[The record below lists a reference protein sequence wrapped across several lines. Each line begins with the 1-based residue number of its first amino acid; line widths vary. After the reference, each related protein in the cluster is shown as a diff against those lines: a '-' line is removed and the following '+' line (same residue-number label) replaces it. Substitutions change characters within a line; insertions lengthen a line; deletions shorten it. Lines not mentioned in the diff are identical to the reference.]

1 MRKYIAYAQKY
12 VNPHISQDAKTVL
25 THFYVELRK
34 QFASGDHTPVTA
46 RQLHSLIRLT
56 EARAKVELREEATE
70 DDAKDVVEIMRH
82 SLLDVFSDEAGGL
95 DTTRSPMGSG
105 MSYKNQVSWV
115 RLYIPIFYLK
125 GLLFAGYEAL
135 RQSTKTIRRRI
146 QVVVLN

>member
-12 VNPHISQDAKTVL
+12 VHPHLSQDAKTVL

-82 SLLDVFSDEAGGL
+82 SLIDVFSDEAGGL

-105 MSYKNQVSWV
+105 MSYKNQVSWA
-115 RLYIPIFYLK
+115 YTYL
-125 GLLFAGYEAL
+125 FPE
-135 RQSTKTIRRRI
+135 T
-146 QVVVLN
+146 